1 MIICLHPEPTL
12 WRGSLSQV
20 QREEDHVIALWGR
33 PVLSLL
39 QLRVRK
45 VEIAERCR
53 CWVFTSGFLKCDRL
67 FTDTCEAAFTGS
79 CCCTVLGFTGT
90 GVCKAGKIWRS
101 AIEEVVYSTGPWVL
115 DKNHCIISGR
125 WWLLMVDLVNL
136 SSVTLWEQDLLT
148 YFDFHVLFHCDL
160 LYLFGLVSLRI
171 KCCFFLSLPAT
182 MLKSAVPKCL
192 VSIQYQLVVEYT
204 AGPGKL
210 FVFAVCLFVLF
221 VLIFYNELEPGSFW
235 HHHSQEWS
243 ARHL

>member
-90 GVCKAGKIWRS
+90 GVCKVWKDLEICYWGSCLFNWTMSPRQKPLRHIWS
-101 AIEEVVYSTGPWVL
+101 
-115 DKNHCIISGR
+115 
-125 WWLLMVDLVNL
+125 LMVVDGWSCEFVL
-136 SSVTLWEQDLLT
+136 SYSVRTGFIDIFWLSRPLPLWFIVFIWISFTENK
-148 YFDFHVLFHCDL
+148 VL
-160 LYLFGLVSLRI
+160 
-171 KCCFFLSLPAT
+171 FFLSLPAT
-182 MLKSAVPKCL
+182 VLKSAVPKCL